1 MKITATRQDLTPIAE
16 YPTIS
21 EVQITCADEETATDL
36 LEVFVCLMLAL
47 GYQKGS
53 IADALAIKSEE
64 YGEMNE
70 LK

>member
-1 MKITATRQDLTPIAE
+1 MKITATRQDLTPTAE

-36 LEVFVCLMLAL
+36 LEVFICLMLAL

-53 IADALAIKSEE
+53 VSDALAIKSEE
-64 YGEMNE
+64 YGDKE
-70 LK
+70 